1 MRLLRGIGVAVLK
14 YFAIGAFGGAITGVP
29 IGPVNIAV
37 IDTAYRHHLRRAI
50 AVALGG
56 ALADMVY
63 ALLGILWF
71 GPLVKTRPNIPPIM
85 YAFSGVAL
93 IIYGILILR
102 SRPAG
107 PRTQDAADEKQKY
120 FWSGLALGFA
130 LIILNPST
138 LLAWVV
144 FFGTWMADVGR
155 WNGIVG
161 IGVGS
166 LIWFSFVAF
175 LANRG
180 KRFLQAKAMLLNRII
195 GLFLLGFGIYSIAK
209 ATRYWFF

>member
-1 MRLLRGIGVAVLK
+1 MLK
-14 YFAIGAFGGAITGVP
+14 FFAIGCAGGAITGVP

-37 IDTAYRHHLRRAI
+37 IDTAYRHHLKRAI

-56 ALADMVY
+56 ALADMLY
-63 ALLGILWF
+63 ALIGILWF
-71 GPLVKTRPNIPPIM
+71 GPLVKTRPHIPPIL

-93 IIYGILILR
+93 IVYGILILR
-102 SRPAG
+102 SRPVG
-107 PRTQDAADEKQKY
+107 PRSEDDESGNKAY

-130 LIILNPST
+130 LIIFNPST

-144 FFGTWMADVGR
+144 FFGTWMADVHR
-155 WNGIVG
+155 MDGIAAAVG

-166 LIWFSFVAF
+166 FVWFGFVAI

-180 KRFLQAKAMLLNRII
+180 RRFLQAKATLLNRII
-195 GLFLLGFGIYSIAK
+195 GLFLLGFGVYSIGK
-209 ATRYWFF
+209 AAHYWLT

>member
-1 MRLLRGIGVAVLK
+1 MLK
-14 YFAIGAFGGAITGVP
+14 YFAIGAAGGAITGIP

-56 ALADMVY
+56 ALADMLY
-63 ALLGILWF
+63 ALVGILWF
-71 GPLVKTRPNIPPIM
+71 GPLVKTRPHIPPIL

-102 SRPAG
+102 SRPVG
-107 PRTQDAADEKQKY
+107 PRAEEPEQENQAY

-130 LIILNPST
+130 LIIFNPST

-144 FFGTWMADVGR
+144 FFGTWMADVDR
-155 WNGIVG
+155 MNGIAAAVG

-166 LIWFSFVAF
+166 LMWFCFVAV
-175 LANRG
+175 LAHRG
-180 KRFLQAKAMLLNRII
+180 KQFLQSKAVLLNRII
-195 GLFLLGFGIYSIAK
+195 GLFLLGFGVYSIGK
-209 ATRYWFF
+209 AGHYWLF